1 MQRVPVSLDA
11 DRLLFIKGEYQMI
24 KCEKELEDYIVGD
37 SAFINYIENQLN
49 LKNVEL
55 VNRQVHLGD
64 ANIADLVYTGIE
76 KTIEESTI
84 IVVELKYRPL
94 EPKDFAQ
101 LGRYIDALLTIN
113 GSENFDVRGILVG
126 TSITID
132 VANMIN
138 SQILDFNNIEICTVK
153 SKIDYETCV
162 VGWTNTV
169 DINGR
174 IDENLL
180 QKFQKENKK

>member
-1 MQRVPVSLDA
+1 
-11 DRLLFIKGEYQMI
+11 MI
-24 KCEKELEDYIVGD
+24 TCEKELEDHIVGD
-37 SAFINYIENQLN
+37 SAFINYIENRLN

-55 VNRQVHLGD
+55 VNRQVHIGD

-101 LGRYIDALLTIN
+101 LGRYIDALLNIN
-113 GSENFDVRGILVG
+113 ESENFDVRGILVG
-126 TSITID
+126 TAMTIEA
-132 VANMIN
+132 ANMIN
-138 SQILDFNNIEICTVK
+138 GQLLDFNNIEICTVK

-162 VGWTNTV
+162 VDWPNTV
-169 DINGR
+169 DTNGK

-180 QKFQKENKK
+180 QIFQKENKK

>member
-1 MQRVPVSLDA
+1 
-11 DRLLFIKGEYQMI
+11 MI
-24 KCEKELEDYIVGD
+24 TCEKELEDYIVGD
-37 SAFINYIENQLN
+37 SAFINYIEKQLN

-55 VNRQVHLGD
+55 VNRQVYLGD

-101 LGRYIDALLTIN
+101 IGRYIDALLEIE
-113 GSENFDVRGILVG
+113 GSENFNVRGILVG
-126 TSITID
+126 TAISIE
-132 VANMIN
+132 VAQMIN
-138 SQILDFNNIEICTVK
+138 SQLLDFNNIEICAVK

-162 VGWTNTV
+162 VDWTNTV
-169 DINGR
+169 DTNGK
-174 IDENLL
+174 IDESLL
-180 QKFQKENKK
+180 QIFQKENEK